1 MIDQQALARM
11 VEEQISNTINQQLIE
26 VLASEDWLQPLEQK
40 VIQYS
45 QDKILKK
52 FANSSTMPEIVQA
65 VKQGV
70 EELFTSGAIPGLD
83 TYIDKTA
90 VQQAVDIAV
99 ENTITNAL
107 DNLAQDP
114 LWLERVEKLINQAV
128 VQRTVASLGS
138 MDINTVIKQ
147 RVDENVERFRAKL
160 LENFV
165 TSGISDQATQCQ
177 LTIMDDTTVFENC
190 LTARE
195 VDVVGSIT
203 VKDLVVK
210 GSINTDNR
218 SWEPLAMA
226 VSQKTLEQLSTDW
239 RNSLVKEVS
248 EEIRIQGINFD
259 AVKIGGSFLVK
270 DGVLSEHI
278 TGSNLQ
284 SIGTL
289 NNLKVQGEAHVYN
302 TFSVV
307 NKRIGINTQEPEMA
321 LSVWDEE
328 VSVVIGKN
336 KAKQAYI
343 GTNRDQG
350 IVIGVNRLPQIEIS
364 SDGITAIKQLQ
375 VGLHK
380 LKFESQ
386 VPGYAGTRGDIV
398 FNSNPNDNIFA
409 WVCLGS
415 HKWKV
420 LRAVE

>member
-1 MIDQQALARM
+1 M
-11 VEEQISNTINQQLIE
+11 VEEQISSTINQQLVE
-26 VLASEDWLQPLEQK
+26 VLASEEWLKPLEQR

-70 EELFTSGAIPGLD
+70 AELFTTGSIPGLE
-83 TYIDKTA
+83 TYVDKSA
-90 VQQAVDIAV
+90 IQKAVDIAV
-99 ENTITNAL
+99 ENTITGAL

-138 MDINTVIKQ
+138 IDVNTIIRQ
-147 RVDENVERFRAKL
+147 RVDENVEKFHNKL
-160 LENFV
+160 IENFS
-165 TSGISDQATQCQ
+165 TAGISDQATQCQ
-177 LTIMDDTTVFENC
+177 LTIMDETTVFENC
-190 LTARE
+190 VTARE

-210 GSINTDNR
+210 GSINTDNH
-218 SWEPLAMA
+218 SWDPLARA
-226 VSQKTLEQLSTDW
+226 ISEKTLEQLSDEW
-239 RNSLVKEVS
+239 RNTLVRQVADQ
-248 EEIRIQGINFD
+248 IREQGINFD
-259 AVKIGGSFLVK
+259 AVQIGGDYLVK
-270 DGVLSEHI
+270 DGLLSRHI

-284 SIGTL
+284 QVGALKNL
-289 NNLKVQGEAHVYN
+289 NVRGEAHIYD

-343 GTNRDQG
+343 GTNRDHSV
-350 IVIGVNRLPQIEIS
+350 VIGVNRLPQIEIS
-364 SDGITAIKQLQ
+364 TDGLTTVKQLQ

-380 LKFESQ
+380 LKFETQ

-398 FNSNPNDNIFA
+398 FNSNPSNNVFA

-415 HKWKV
+415 HNWKV

>member
-1 MIDQQALARM
+1 M
-11 VEEQISNTINQQLIE
+11 VEEQISSTINQQLVE
-26 VLASEDWLQPLEQK
+26 VLASEEWLKPLEQR

-70 EELFTSGAIPGLD
+70 AELFTTGSIPGLE
-83 TYIDKTA
+83 TYVDKSA
-90 VQQAVDIAV
+90 IQKAVDIAV
-99 ENTITNAL
+99 ENTITGAL

-138 MDINTVIKQ
+138 IDVNTIIRQ
-147 RVDENVERFRAKL
+147 RVDENVEKFHNKL
-160 LENFV
+160 IENFS
-165 TSGISDQATQCQ
+165 TAGISDQATQCQ
-177 LTIMDDTTVFENC
+177 LTIMDETTVFENC
-190 LTARE
+190 VTARE

-210 GSINTDNR
+210 GSINTDNH
-218 SWEPLAMA
+218 SWDPLARA
-226 VSQKTLEQLSTDW
+226 ISEKTLEQLSDEW
-239 RNSLVKEVS
+239 RNTLVRQVADQ
-248 EEIRIQGINFD
+248 IREQGINFD
-259 AVKIGGSFLVK
+259 AVQIGGDYLVK
-270 DGVLSEHI
+270 DGLLSRHI

-284 SIGTL
+284 QVGALKNL
-289 NNLKVQGEAHVYN
+289 NVRGEAHIYD

-343 GTNRDQG
+343 GTNRDHG
-350 IVIGVNRLPQIEIS
+350 VVIGVNRLPQIEIS
-364 SDGITAIKQLQ
+364 TDGLTTVKQLQ

-380 LKFESQ
+380 LKFETQ

-398 FNSNPNDNIFA
+398 FNSNPSNNVFA

-415 HKWKV
+415 HNWKV

>member
-1 MIDQQALARM
+1 MIDQQALAKM
-11 VEEQISNTINQQLIE
+11 VEEQISTTINQQLIE
-26 VLASEDWLQPLEQK
+26 VLASEDWLQPLEQR

-70 EELFTSGAIPGLD
+70 AEMFTSGAIPGLD
-83 TYIDKTA
+83 TYIDKTSI
-90 VQQAVDIAV
+90 QQAVDVAV
-99 ENTITNAL
+99 ENTITGAL

-128 VQRTVASLGS
+128 VQRTVAALGS

-147 RVDENVERFRAKL
+147 RVDENVERFRSKL
-160 LENFV
+160 LENFS
-165 TSGISDQATQCQ
+165 TSGISDQATECQ
-177 LTIMDDTTVFENC
+177 LTVMDETTVFENRV
-190 LTARE
+190 TARE
-195 VDVVGSIT
+195 VDVVGSMT

-226 VSQKTLEQLSTDW
+226 VSQKTLAQLSNDW
-239 RNSLVKEVS
+239 RDSLVKEVS
-248 EEIRIQGINFD
+248 DKIREQGINFD
-259 AVKIGGSFLVK
+259 AVQIGGDYLVK
-270 DGVLSEHI
+270 DGMLSENV
-278 TGSNLQ
+278 TKSNLQ
-284 SIGTL
+284 TIGTL
-289 NNLKVQGEAHVYN
+289 NNLAVQGEAHVYD

-307 NKRIGINTQEPEMA
+307 NKRIGVNTREPEMA

-328 VSVVIGKN
+328 VSIVIGKN
-336 KAKQAYI
+336 KSKQAYI
-343 GTNRDQG
+343 GTNREQG
-350 IVIGVNRLPQIEIS
+350 IAIGVNRLPQIEIS
-364 SDGITAIKQLQ
+364 ADGITAIKQLQ

-380 LKFESQ
+380 LKFEPQ

-398 FNSNPNDNIFA
+398 FNSNPNDNAFA

>member
-1 MIDQQALARM
+1 M
-11 VEEQISNTINQQLIE
+11 VEEQISSTINQQLVE
-26 VLASEDWLQPLEQK
+26 VLASEEWLKPLEQR

-70 EELFTSGAIPGLD
+70 AELFTTGSIPGLE
-83 TYIDKTA
+83 TYVDKSA
-90 VQQAVDIAV
+90 IQKAVDIAV
-99 ENTITNAL
+99 ENTITGAL

-138 MDINTVIKQ
+138 IDVNTVIRQ
-147 RVDENVERFRAKL
+147 RIDENVERFHNKL
-160 LENFV
+160 IENFS
-165 TSGISDQATQCQ
+165 TAGISDQATQCQ
-177 LTIMDDTTVFENC
+177 LTIMDETTVFENC
-190 LTARE
+190 VTARE

-210 GSINTDNR
+210 GSINTDNH
-218 SWEPLAMA
+218 SWDPLARA
-226 VSQKTLEQLSTDW
+226 ISEKTLEQLSDEW
-239 RNSLVKEVS
+239 RNTLVRQVADQ
-248 EEIRIQGINFD
+248 IREQGINFD
-259 AVKIGGSFLVK
+259 AVQIGGDYLVK
-270 DGVLSEHI
+270 DGLLSRHI

-284 SIGTL
+284 QVGALKNL
-289 NNLKVQGEAHVYN
+289 NVRGEAHIYD

-343 GTNRDQG
+343 GTNRDHG
-350 IVIGVNRLPQIEIS
+350 VVIGVNRLPQIEIS
-364 SDGITAIKQLQ
+364 TDGLTTVKQLQ

-380 LKFESQ
+380 LKFETQ

-398 FNSNPNDNIFA
+398 FNSNPSNNVFA

-415 HKWKV
+415 HNWKV

>member
-11 VEEQISNTINQQLIE
+11 VEEQITTTVNQQLVE
-26 VLASEDWLQPLEQK
+26 VLASEEWIRPLEQK

-70 EELFTSGAIPGLD
+70 AELFTTGAIPGLD
-83 TYIDKTA
+83 TYIDKTEI
-90 VQQAVDIAV
+90 QRAVDIAV
-99 ENTITNAL
+99 ENTITGAL
-107 DNLAQDP
+107 DNLARDP

-128 VQRTVASLGS
+128 VQRTVAALGS
-138 MDINTVIKQ
+138 MDVTTVIKQ
-147 RVDENVERFRAKL
+147 RVDENVERFQSKL
-160 LENFV
+160 LDNFA
-165 TSGISDQATQCQ
+165 TAGISDQATTCQ

-190 LTARE
+190 LTARDM
-195 VDVVGSIT
+195 DVVGSIT

-210 GSINTDNR
+210 GSINTDNH
-218 SWEPLAMA
+218 SWEPLARA
-226 VSQKTLEQLSTDW
+226 VSAKTLEQLGAEW
-239 RNSLVKEVS
+239 RDTLVEQVAEK
-248 EEIRIQGINFD
+248 IREQGINFD
-259 AVKIGGSFLVK
+259 AVQIGGDFLVK
-270 DGVLSEHI
+270 DGALSRQV
-278 TGSNLQ
+278 TSSNLQ
-284 SIGTL
+284 QLGALKNL
-289 NNLKVQGEAHVYN
+289 NVRGEAHIHD

-307 NKRIGINTQEPEMA
+307 NRRIGVNTQEPEMA

-336 KAKQAYI
+336 KTKQAYI
-343 GTNRDQG
+343 GTNRDNS
-350 IVIGVNRLPQIEIS
+350 VAIGVNRIPQIEIS
-364 SDGITAIKQLQ
+364 VDGLTTIKQLQ

-380 LKFESQ
+380 IKFETQ
-386 VPGYAGTRGDIV
+386 VPGYAGTKGDIV
-398 FNSNPNDNIFA
+398 FNSNPNDSVFA